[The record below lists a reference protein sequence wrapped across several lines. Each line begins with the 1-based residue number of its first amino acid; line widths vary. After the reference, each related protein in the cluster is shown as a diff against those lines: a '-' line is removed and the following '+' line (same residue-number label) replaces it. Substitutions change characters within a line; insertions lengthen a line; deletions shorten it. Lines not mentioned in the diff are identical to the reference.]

1 MKKIIVTLGF
11 IALLI
16 SCKPETKE
24 KLDDAKNAVGL
35 EIKETI
41 DSAKIKAETTLD
53 STKIKIESKMDTI
66 VSKGAQKVEEAAQK
80 VKKSIK
86 NNN

>member
-1 MKKIIVTLGF
+1 MKKTITTLCL
-11 IALLI
+11 ISLLV

-24 KLDDAKNAVGL
+24 KLNDAKEAVGV

-41 DSAKIKAETTLD
+41 DSAKIKAETALD

-66 VSKGAQKVEEAAQK
+66 VSKGAQKVEEAAQE

-86 NNN
+86 K

>member
-1 MKKIIVTLGF
+1 
-11 IALLI
+11 
-16 SCKPETKE
+16 
-24 KLDDAKNAVGL
+24 
-35 EIKETI
+35 
-41 DSAKIKAETTLD
+41 LD
-53 STKIKIESKMDTI
+53 STKTEIETKMDTI